1 MGVNNTSVEK
11 LMSTDLLTATLD
23 TDITEAADILL
34 GEGVGSLIILDDED
48 QLSGILTSTD
58 FIGVVSTEHSP
69 HTGTVGDYMTED
81 VLTVPS
87 TASLYDAAVKMIRQD
102 VQHLPVTGEK
112 NEIVGMLSA
121 TDLTA
126 QMTYMGSSGTE

>member
-1 MGVNNTSVEK
+1 
-11 LMSTDLLTATLD
+11 
-23 TDITEAADILL
+23 
-34 GEGVGSLIILDDED
+34 
-48 QLSGILTSTD
+48 
-58 FIGVVSTEHSP
+58 
-69 HTGTVGDYMTED
+69 MTED

-112 NEIVGMLSA
+112 SEIVGMLSA